1 MPYTPVPVVTPVI
14 IASHRCET
22 QPSKPPSPTEVM
34 AGKVIG
40 FSFVALM
47 ALVVAALVAS
57 TIIEIRNEGWTW
69 PALFW
74 LCAAVLAAGMV
85 VALGVLVA
93 A

>member
-14 IASHRCET
+14 ISSRRCET

-47 ALVVAALVAS
+47 ALVVAVMLAS
-57 TIIEIRNEGWTW
+57 TVANIRDEGWGW
-69 PALFW
+69 VSLFW
-74 LCAAVLAAGMV
+74 LCAAAVMLVAV